1 MNLLLFFPIP
11 MEQEE
16 NDKILIPKIEILDLY
31 IEIELVQRYS
41 NIREFSMKVEMERFE
56 VRMLARVTK
65 QQQNLLC

>member
-1 MNLLLFFPIP
+1 MNLLLFFSIP
-11 MEQEE
+11 KDWGE

-65 QQQNLLC
+65 

>member
-1 MNLLLFFPIP
+1 MGKS
-11 MEQEE
+11 
-16 NDKILIPKIEILDLY
+16 DKILIPKIEILDLY

-65 QQQNLLC
+65 